1 MKEILKITSYFLIP
15 ELFVCINYEKA
26 ERNNNFKLGSKKL
39 KKKKKIANLFL
50 FFEFLFPKFFGCDD
64 LDNDSQEL
72 LTKPFLLLDFV
83 QCKTER

>member
-39 KKKKKIANLFL
+39 KKKKKNCQP
-50 FFEFLFPKFFGCDD
+50 FFVF
-64 LDNDSQEL
+64 
-72 LTKPFLLLDFV
+72 
-83 QCKTER
+83 